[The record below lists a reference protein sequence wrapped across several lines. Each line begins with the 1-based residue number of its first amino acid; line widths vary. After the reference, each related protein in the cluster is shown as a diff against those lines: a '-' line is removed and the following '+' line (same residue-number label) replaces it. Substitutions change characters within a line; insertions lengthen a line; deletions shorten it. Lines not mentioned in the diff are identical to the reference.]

1 MLLSNCFISFLMI
14 SADASMILIF
24 SNSMSCDAFLFW
36 KSYKIFAAVER
47 NVTISTFPFTFVITI
62 CYHFKILFNTL
73 FQIRWT
79 VTFTFFRSRKVCH
92 FICQIRIEIYSSFFS
107 ISSINLQTSS
117 WISSSTSSFGRSRF
131 WFTLKSGCWYFEG
144 ILFVLKL
151 E

>member
-1 MLLSNCFISFLMI
+1 MPFYSESPTRCLLLLNGMLQYQHSHSHLL
-14 SADASMILIF
+14 LQ
-24 SNSMSCDAFLFW
+24 L
-36 KSYKIFAAVER
+36 
-47 NVTISTFPFTFVITI
+47 VITLKFTI
-62 CYHFKILFNTL
+62 CYHFKILFNML

-92 FICQIRIEIYSSFFS
+92 FICHIRIEIYSSFFS